1 MNMNDMKRRHMK
13 QIQTYAFAVT
23 EAVLYLD
30 THPEDKAAL
39 SYFDKYRKLLRE
51 STRQY
56 EEHYGPITADG
67 TDTSRGWAWVLEPW
81 PWEPDA
87 N

>member
-1 MNMNDMKRRHMK
+1 MMNDMKRRHMK
-13 QIQTYAFAVT
+13 QIQAYAFAVT
-23 EAVLYLD
+23 EAVLYLA
-30 THPEDKAAL
+30 THPEDRAAL

-51 STRQY
+51 ATRTY

-67 TDTSRGWAWVLEPW
+67 PATSRGWAWVLEPW
-81 PWEPDA
+81 PWEIDA